1 MADRRTRERPTAG
14 ASRRSRP
21 RGQLS
26 LSVVEAGVSVVLV
39 LAVSMGFVLGVPQ
52 PDTRDAQLDAYARDA
67 ATVLGN
73 EPPRHRGATRL
84 AEVARSAS
92 AFERERG
99 ALDERVD
106 RLLPDS
112 LMYQV
117 DTPHGAVGYEKP
129 GRVAVGAATVPT
141 ANGPVTIRVWYA

>member
-1 MADRRTRERPTAG
+1 MRDGPSTARPTDD
-14 ASRRSRP
+14 

-26 LSVVEAGVSVVLV
+26 LSVVEAGVGVVLV
-39 LAVSMGFVLGVPQ
+39 LAVSMGFVLGVPD

-73 EPPRHRGATRL
+73 EPPRHQGVTRL
-84 AEVARSAS
+84 SEVARSPET
-92 AFERERG
+92 FERERA

-117 DTPHGAVGYEKP
+117 ETPHGTVGYERP
-129 GRVAVGAATVPT
+129 GSVTVGVATVTT
-141 ANGPVTIRVWYA
+141 ANGPVTVRVWYA

>member
-1 MADRRTRERPTAG
+1 MTERRAG
-14 ASRRSRP
+14 GG

-26 LSVVEAGVSVVLV
+26 LSVVEAGVGVVLV

-52 PDTRDAQLDAYARDA
+52 PDTRDTQLDAYARDA

-73 EPPRHRGATRL
+73 EPPRHRGVTRL
-84 AEVARSAS
+84 SEVARSAD
-92 AFERERG
+92 AFERERA
-99 ALDERVD
+99 ALDRRVD

-117 DTPHGAVGYEKP
+117 ETPHGTVGYDRP
-129 GRVAVGAATVPT
+129 GSVAVGVATVTT
-141 ANGPVTIRVWYA
+141 ANGPVTVRVWYA